1 MSWSKLDVSQLE
13 QSAQKFIVTVRKL
26 TSKFPGVYDHMHP
39 FTKLKEVIEGF
50 QNSLPLIVQL
60 KNPAI
65 QERHWKRIMEETGKD
80 LGEINLKTL
89 TLSKVF
95 ELELQ
100 NFEEKVMDICIE
112 AKEEAKNEEN
122 INKID
127 QAWKTT
133 NFEIV
138 VYKKGTEVKGFAM
151 KAPDEI
157 R

>member
-1 MSWSKLDVSQLE
+1 
-13 QSAQKFIVTVRKL
+13 
-26 TSKFPGVYDHMHP
+26 
-39 FTKLKEVIEGF
+39 
-50 QNSLPLIVQL
+50 
-60 KNPAI
+60 
-65 QERHWKRIMEETGKD
+65 MEETGKD

-89 TLSKVF
+89 TLLKVF
-95 ELELQ
+95 DLELQ
-100 NFEEKVMDICIE
+100 NFDDKVMEICTE

-122 INKID
+122 ISKID

-138 VYKKGTEVKGFAM
+138 LYKKGTEVKGYAM